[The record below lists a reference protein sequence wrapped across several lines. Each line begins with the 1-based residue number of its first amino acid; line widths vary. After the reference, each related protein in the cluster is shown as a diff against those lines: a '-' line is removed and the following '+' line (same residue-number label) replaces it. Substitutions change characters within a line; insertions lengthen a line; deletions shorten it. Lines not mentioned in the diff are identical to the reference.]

1 MCFFSVTLVTNYY
14 KYSGF
19 LTSQPRAKIPVDAEC
34 SGGSVENLAFL
45 TSGN

>member
-1 MCFFSVTLVTNYY
+1 MCFFSVALVTNYY

-19 LTSQPRAKIPVDAEC
+19 LASQPRAKIPVDAEY
-34 SGGSVENLAFL
+34 SGGSGENLAFL